1 MNILNNFYEK
11 IYIFFN
17 LYIKNTIHKKKP
29 YYAEDKEDLLVLKK
43 IRKKNGY
50 FVDVGCFHPTR
61 INNTYLLYKKG
72 WRGLNI
78 DMNKFS
84 IKLFDLVRPHD
95 INIHS
100 AVSSVKGEIFYYT
113 SKKLALSS
121 SLSKSKNLNIKVKVN
136 SDSLNNI
143 ICSSKFK
150 NKKIDFLSLDCEG
163 HDLEVLKTINL
174 KKYSPKII
182 CIEIPKSVYGNN
194 IKKNLIYKYL
204 VSKRYEIIFSSNN
217 NCMFEK
223 KNSNF

>member
-1 MNILNNFYEK
+1 MNILINIYEK
-11 IYIFFN
+11 LYIFFN

-43 IRKKNGY
+43 IKKKNGY

-84 IKLFDLVRPHD
+84 IKLFNLVRPED
-95 INIHS
+95 ENIHS
-100 AVSSVKGEIFYYT
+100 AVSSVKGKIFYYT
-113 SKKLALSS
+113 SKKLALTS
-121 SLSKSKNLNIKVKVN
+121 SLSKKKDLNIKVKVN

-143 ICSSKFK
+143 IYTSKFK
-150 NKKIDFLSLDCEG
+150 EKKIDFLSLDCEG
-163 HDLEVLKTINL
+163 HDLEVLRTINL
-174 KKYSPKII
+174 NKFSPKII
-182 CIEIPKSVYGNN
+182 CIEIPKSDYGNN
-194 IKKNLIYKYL
+194 IKKNLTYKYI
-204 VSKRYEIIFSSNN
+204 VSKQYKLIFSSSN

-223 KNSNF
+223 NK